1 MLLLDELAQHAAWL
15 AAAYPQGSGQLSAFL
30 MALNGYARTHAGI
43 AVVLTLASRTDAFAS
58 QTEELARTLTE
69 VRGEDV
75 TPDEAAAMAQSA
87 HAESSH
93 RISSVYTRPPASRA
107 VRRWRASCTSPSH
120 TAYWLGLA
128 QPTRTRQTH
137 EG

>member
-1 MLLLDELAQHAAWL
+1 VLLLDELAQYAARL
-15 AAAYPQGSGQLSAFL
+15 AAVYPQGAGKLSAFL

-43 AVVLTLASRTDAFAS
+43 AVVLTLVSRTDAFAS

-75 TPDEAAAMAQSA
+75 TPDEAVPMAQSA

-93 RISSVYTRPPASRA
+93 RTSIVHTRPPASRA
-107 VRRWRASCTSPSH
+107 VRRWRASCTSPSR
-120 TAYWLGLA
+120 TAYRLRLA

-137 EG
+137 ER